1 MKCKREST
9 IQTGLVLKAIP
20 TKLFLEYTRI
30 QKSQKGLEKHF
41 ARATKHVFLCS
52 TKLSK
57 QRA

>member
-1 MKCKREST
+1 MKGKREST
-9 IQTGLVLKAIP
+9 IQIGLVLEAIP
-20 TKLFLEYTRI
+20 MKLFLECSRI
-30 QKSQKGLEKHF
+30 QKSQEGLEKHF